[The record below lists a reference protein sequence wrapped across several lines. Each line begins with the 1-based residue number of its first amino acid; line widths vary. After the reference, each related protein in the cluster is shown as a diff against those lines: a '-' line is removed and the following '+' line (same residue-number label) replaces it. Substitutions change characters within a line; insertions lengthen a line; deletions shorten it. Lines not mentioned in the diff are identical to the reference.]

1 MLSTFGTLLRSG
13 AYGVAQIPLICCV
26 PTSPA
31 CLLSVQLWDNE
42 RVVLIPD
49 HYIFT
54 ADPRAN
60 RNVDILR

>member
-1 MLSTFGTLLRSG
+1 MALLPVRLM
-13 AYGVAQIPLICCV
+13 VCVCRCCV
-26 PTSPA
+26 
-31 CLLSVQLWDNE
+31 CLCLCVQLWDNE
-42 RVVLIPD
+42 RVVIIPD